1 MNQTL
6 AVQIGSLVTNDSN
19 WQPFNVLTGL
29 TSGISP
35 SGNLQYSTWNSTPTS
50 SNYTYLRYNGEKS
63 QLFST
68 EAKASLDSNFRPD
81 IFSYAGSCTYP
92 ISGQYG
98 FLNRLLFYLLM
109 IFALVA
115 RRRTWL
121 AAAAL
126 GTAMTYA
133 ASAAVHAF
141 ALLA

>member
-1 MNQTL
+1 MNQTI
-6 AVQIGSLVTNDSN
+6 AVQIGSLVMNDSN
-19 WQPFNVLTGL
+19 WQPFNIMTNL
-29 TSGISP
+29 TSGIPP

-50 SNYTYLRYNGEKS
+50 SIYTYLRYNKETSK
-63 QLFST
+63 LFENSAT
-68 EAKASLDSNFRPD
+68 ASLDSFFRPN
-81 IFSYAGSCTYP
+81 IFSYPGACIYP

-141 ALLA
+141 ALLV

>member
-1 MNQTL
+1 MTQAL
-6 AVQIGSLVTNDSN
+6 ATQLGNLVINDSN
-19 WQPFNVLTGL
+19 WQPFNVLDNL
-29 TSGISP
+29 TSGIPP
-35 SGNLQYSTWNSTPTS
+35 SGNLNYSTWNSTFDH
-50 SNYTYLRYNGEKS
+50 SNYTYLRYNHEIA
-63 QLFST
+63 QPVRT
-68 EAKASLDSNFRPD
+68 AVDYYFRPNT
-81 IFSYAGSCTYP
+81 FTYSAACTYP

-115 RRRTWL
+115 RKHPWL

-141 ALLA
+141 ALLALVL

>member
-1 MNQTL
+1 MASELISL
-6 AVQIGSLVTNDSN
+6 AWNDSN
-19 WQPFNVLTGL
+19 WKYLNEFNNL
-29 TSGISP
+29 TSKIAP
-35 SGNLQYSTWNSTPTS
+35 SRNLQYWTHNASLNGTV
-50 SNYTYLRYNGEKS
+50 YTFLRYNPIVTRFKYDQGIPGI
-63 QLFST
+63 
-68 EAKASLDSNFRPD
+68 ALDYWFRPNTFNYD
-81 IFSYAGSCTYP
+81 IPCTFP

-98 FLNRLLFYLLM
+98 PLNRLLFYLLM

-141 ALLA
+141 ALFM

>member
-1 MNQTL
+1 MAQNL
-6 AVQIGSLVTNDSN
+6 SIELGNLVVNESN
-19 WQPFNVLTGL
+19 WKPLNLFNNL
-29 TSGISP
+29 TSHIPP
-35 SGNLQYSTWNSTPTS
+35 SGNLQVSSWNSTLYD
-50 SNYTYLRYNGEKS
+50 SNYTYLRYNHNIS
-63 QLFST
+63 
-68 EAKASLDSNFRPD
+68 SLNQGQRTAAVDYYFRPD
-81 IFSYAGSCTYP
+81 IFSYRASCTYP

>member
-1 MNQTL
+1 MNESL
-6 AVQIGSLVTNDSN
+6 VVQLGSLVINDSN
-19 WQPFNVLTGL
+19 WQPFNTLDNL
-29 TSGISP
+29 TSGVPP
-35 SGNLQYSTWNSTPTS
+35 SGNLQYSTWNSTPVNS
-50 SNYTYLRYNGEKS
+50 SYTYLRYDSATS
-63 QLFST
+63 QFFGPK
-68 EAKASLDSNFRPD
+68 AKASLDSNFRPD
-81 IFSYAGSCTYP
+81 IFSYLGACTYP